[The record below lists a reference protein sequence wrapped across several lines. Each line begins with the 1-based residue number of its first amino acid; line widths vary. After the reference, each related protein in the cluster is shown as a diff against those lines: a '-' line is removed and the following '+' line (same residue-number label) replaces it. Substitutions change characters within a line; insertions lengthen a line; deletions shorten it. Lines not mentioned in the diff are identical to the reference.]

1 MIWKYY
7 YSLNSASQYG
17 TLYQL
22 KNLTGRTNIKGKP
35 IDSFDPCEDFLILV
49 IKAHIVAAAM
59 KLLKMTSLHDVPSM
73 DFVPQG
79 DLTWTQ
85 TREER
90 KAIIEHI
97 TSAIVDSF
105 VFLDY
110 NTTSND
116 ASSTND
122 GVYSYATN
130 LLTLGCFYLEF
141 RDAIKEGDGLRVL
154 RCYRYM
160 LPMFISSGRKN
171 YAIETLNFLLQHD
184 FLLSPRLA
192 EELIWGRFINTHGQA
207 SKNIP
212 NDLHCEHLNRLCKG
226 SLAHLGANKTESSI
240 CRIAQALGT
249 IQPVLETFDNN
260 NNIDSPSGLHQ
271 ESNSE
276 KDFKIILETLQR
288 QSVFVQNPGR
298 KHGSFGNPRDPLHAK
313 PHEDIIKWI
322 NEHTKCYFEI

>member
-1 MIWKYY
+1 M
-7 YSLNSASQYG
+7 
-17 TLYQL
+17 
-22 KNLTGRTNIKGKP
+22 KGKP
-35 IDSFDPCEDFLILV
+35 IDSFDPCEDFFVVV

-59 KLLKMTSLHDVPSM
+59 KLLNMSSMGDVPSVN
-73 DFVPQG
+73 FAPQG

-85 TREER
+85 TTEER
-90 KAIIEHI
+90 KAIIEQI

-110 NTTSND
+110 DDSSTN

-141 RDAIKEGDGLRVL
+141 RDAIKEGDGVRVL

-171 YAIETLNFLLQHD
+171 YAIETLNLLLQHD

-192 EELIWGRFINTHGQA
+192 EELLWGRFINTRGQA
-207 SKNIP
+207 GKNIP

-226 SLAHLGANKTESSI
+226 SIAQLGANKTESSM
-240 CRIAQALGT
+240 CRIARALGT
-249 IQPVLETFDNN
+249 IQPVLDTFDNN
-260 NNIDSPSGLHQ
+260 NEVTSTSTLHR
-271 ESNSE
+271 EANSE
-276 KDFKIILETLQR
+276 ADFRSILETLLK
-288 QSVFVQNPGR
+288 QSVFAQNPGR
-298 KHGSFGNPRDPLHAK
+298 RHSCFPNPRNPLHAK
-313 PHEDIIKWI
+313 PYKDITNWIK
-322 NEHTKCYFEI
+322 EHTKCYFQK